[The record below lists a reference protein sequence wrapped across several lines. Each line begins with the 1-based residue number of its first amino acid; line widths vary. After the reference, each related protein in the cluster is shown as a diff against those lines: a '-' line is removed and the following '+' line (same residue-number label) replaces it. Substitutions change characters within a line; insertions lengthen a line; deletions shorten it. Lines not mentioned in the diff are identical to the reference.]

1 MNERRFSLFPAVLT
15 ALVAGAAPVRGQVA
29 TSPPRVDLLLL
40 GGRLLDGAGGDWVW
54 ADIGIT
60 GDRISF
66 VGHAASSR
74 IRAKDTVSIKG
85 LLVTPGLWDVHSH
98 EEVGREPGKWAKPFV
113 TQGVTTVILGVD
125 GFGDNEI
132 AATFAKYRR
141 QGITVNAARFVG
153 HGPAREK
160 VMGTDFAR
168 AARPEEIEA
177 MKAYIRKGMNEGA
190 LGFSTGLAYN
200 PGYYSTTDEVI
211 ALNRVAAAYGGI
223 YDTHDRDMGVSYKGI
238 GFLNSVTE
246 AIRIAEEG
254 GTSLVFSHFN
264 SLGLKAH
271 PDMPEAI
278 RRIEAARGRGVNI
291 AGAQIVYTAS
301 ESSVDGHLMPR
312 WVPAGGPDSL
322 LARLKDS
329 AAWARMEPE
338 IMEILTN
345 RGGPTKILI
354 TEGPKEFTKRS
365 LAEIAGQWG
374 ISPTEAIRRLLIMTH
389 GSRLMDMNLDIYS
402 IENVRT
408 LARKDWVMTT
418 TDGYTPATDT
428 TYTHPR
434 TYGGFTKKFTQLVR
448 DEKWISMPYAVRGMT
463 SFPAAFYGIP
473 NRGLVKPGFFADL
486 AVFDE
491 ARIQEKAS
499 YDQPR
504 QYSDGTVHVLVNG
517 KFALKDGKVTR
528 VLAGQ
533 PILRGGR

>member
-1 MNERRFSLFPAVLT
+1 
-15 ALVAGAAPVRGQVA
+15 
-29 TSPPRVDLLLL
+29 
-40 GGRLLDGAGGDWVW
+40 
-54 ADIGIT
+54 
-60 GDRISF
+60 
-66 VGHAASSR
+66 
-74 IRAKDTVSIKG
+74 
-85 LLVTPGLWDVHSH
+85 
-98 EEVGREPGKWAKPFV
+98 
-113 TQGVTTVILGVD
+113 
-125 GFGDNEI
+125 
-132 AATFAKYRR
+132 
-141 QGITVNAARFVG
+141 
-153 HGPAREK
+153 
-160 VMGTDFAR
+160 
-168 AARPEEIEA
+168 
-177 MKAYIRKGMNEGA
+177 
-190 LGFSTGLAYN
+190 YN
-200 PGYYSTTDEVI
+200 PGYYSTTEEVI
-211 ALNRVAAAYGGI
+211 ALNRVAAGYGGI

-291 AGAQIVYTAS
+291 MAAQIVYTAS

-312 WVPAGGPDSL
+312 WAPAGGPDSL
-322 LARLKDS
+322 LARLKDPGS
-329 AAWARMEPE
+329 WARMEPE
-338 IMEILTN
+338 IAEILAN

-365 LAEIAGQWG
+365 LADIGAQWG
-374 ISPTEAIRRLLIMTH
+374 VSPTEAIRRLLIMTH
-389 GSRLMDMNLDIYS
+389 GTRLMDMNLDIYS

-434 TYGGFTKKFTQLVR
+434 TYGGFTRKFTQLVR
-448 DEKWISMPYAVRGMT
+448 DEKLITMPAAIRGMT
-463 SFPAAFYGIP
+463 SLPASFYGIP
-473 NRGLVKPGFFADL
+473 NRGLIKPGFHADI

-504 QYSDGTVHVLVNG
+504 QYSEGTVHVLVNG
-517 KFALKDGKVTR
+517 KFALRDGKVTG

-533 PILRGGR
+533 PIRRGGR